1 MSTDTSL
8 ITFKAIANF
17 ANDLA
22 EVFGDNQR
30 SLKLYAHLISK
41 TTLSHDKPIQKHIEA
56 FRNFCVANRDAISAR
71 DYKILVEKRIT
82 YSDRVYINIPEIF
95 KKSDAETSGI
105 IWKHLLT
112 ISALVDPTGKAR
124 EILKE
129 QTTSGTGVGEAN
141 FLTDIISKV
150 ESHVDPNAN
159 PMEAVASIMKSGIF
173 NDLVSG
179 MGSGLQDG
187 SLDLGKLM
195 STVQTMVT
203 KLSDETGDSDGGKQ
217 AVNMINTMIGSLNA
231 GAAAGAS
238 EGASGNEQQ
247 MPDLSAMLGPMMAMM
262 GGGSGGNGGMPD
274 LANMMSALNGLGIQ
288 VPSNDDDDESD
299 SQLLMSKARRPK

>member
-56 FRNFCVANRDAISAR
+56 FRNFCVTNRDAISAR
-71 DYKILVEKRIT
+71 DYKLLSEQRIT
-82 YSDRVYINIPEIF
+82 YSTRVYINMTEIF
-95 KKSDAETSGI
+95 KKSDSETTGI

-129 QTTSGTGVGEAN
+129 QTNSGTSVGEAN

-195 STVQTMVT
+195 STVQSMVT
-203 KLSDETGDSDGGKQ
+203 KLGDETGDSDSGKQ

-231 GAAAGAS
+231 GAAAGAAGES
-238 EGASGNEQQ
+238 SGKEQP

-262 GGGSGGNGGMPD
+262 GGGGGNGGKPD

-288 VPSNDDDDESD
+288 VPSNDDDDDVQELISNARK
-299 SQLLMSKARRPK
+299 SK